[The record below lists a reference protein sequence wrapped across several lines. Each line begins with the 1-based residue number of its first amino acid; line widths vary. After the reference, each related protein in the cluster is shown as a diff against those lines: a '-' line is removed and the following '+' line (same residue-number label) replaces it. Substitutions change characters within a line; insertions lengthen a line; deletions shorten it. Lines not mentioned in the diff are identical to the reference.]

1 MSKPPGEPKPW
12 KGSKT
17 PKAPKVPNVVTGEGI
32 RARQRGAKPETQ
44 LDRRELYDGKIFR
57 LDKDTVR
64 FPDGSQSE
72 FDIVRHPGA
81 AAVVPFLNDP
91 TGEEPQILL
100 LRQFRYAADGYIY
113 EIPAGR
119 LDAGES
125 PAACAARELK
135 EETGCTAER
144 IEPLFSM
151 FTTPGFTDE
160 TIHVFMATGLTHG
173 QSAREADE
181 FAEVVIMRLA
191 EALELIR
198 DGVIPDGKTAL
209 AILYAAGFRTGD

>member
-1 MSKPPGEPKPW
+1 VSRRKKPD
-12 KGSKT
+12 
-17 PKAPKVPNVVTGEGI
+17 VVTGDEI
-32 RARQRGAKPETQ
+32 RTRARGATPEHQ
-44 LDRRELYDGKIFR
+44 LDRRELYKGKIFR

-64 FPDGSQSE
+64 FPDGSESE

-81 AAVVPFLNDP
+81 AAVVPYLSDP
-91 TGEEPQILL
+91 EGEEPQILL

-119 LDAGES
+119 LDAGEE
-125 PAACAARELK
+125 PKDCAARELK

-144 IEPLFSM
+144 IEPLFTM

-173 QSAREADE
+173 QSAREPDE

-191 EALELIR
+191 EALELIQQ
-198 DGVIPDGKTAL
+198 GAIPDGKTAL
-209 AILYAAGFRTGD
+209 AILFAAGFRTG